1 RAAWCA
7 SIEEEPDMGLTR
19 SIAALALAAA
29 AHGVLV
35 ADAAAQQTAQ
45 DSTAQSYDAP
55 RAALSG
61 RRSWLSDRRDF
72 RPGDLITVLVDE
84 YTLATANKA
93 TIASRDRSSQA
104 TLDVEDATAR
114 PGRRDVVDLGLRS
127 RVGTE
132 SRERGQATRQDRL
145 AAEITVRV
153 VEIAPSGLMRV
164 EGGKTVIMDEHEQYV
179 TLTGWVRP
187 EDVTPQNVVES
198 WRIADSRIEY
208 RAEGKLGKPRGGLLS
223 RILGVI

>member
-1 RAAWCA
+1 
-7 SIEEEPDMGLTR
+7 MGLER
-19 SIAALALAAA
+19 CIASLALVGAMHGALAAA
-29 AHGVLV
+29 A
-35 ADAAAQQTAQ
+35 AAQQAAPDSAQ
-45 DSTAQSYDAP
+45 AQENTL
-55 RAALSG
+55 AALAG

-84 YTLATANKA
+84 YTLATANKS
-93 TIASRDRSSQA
+93 TIASRDRSTQA
-104 TLDVEDATAR
+104 SLDVEDATAR
-114 PGRRDVVDLGLRS
+114 PGRRDVIDVGVRS
-127 RVGTE
+127 RLGAE

-208 RAEGKLGKPRGGLLS
+208 RSEGKLGKPRGGLLS
-223 RILGVI
+223 RILGVIWP

>member
-1 RAAWCA
+1 
-7 SIEEEPDMGLTR
+7 MGLMR
-19 SIAALALAAA
+19 SIAALALVAAV
-29 AHGVLV
+29 HGGL
-35 ADAAAQQTAQ
+35 APAAAAQQAAPDTAAQTQ
-45 DSTAQSYDAP
+45 DNTGAVFA
-55 RAALSG
+55 G

-84 YTLATANKA
+84 YTLATANKS

-104 TLDVEDATAR
+104 ALDVEDRTAR
-114 PGRRDVVDLGLRS
+114 PGRWDVVDVGLRS
-127 RVGTE
+127 RLGTE

-208 RAEGKLGKPRGGLLS
+208 RSEGKLGKPRGGLLS
-223 RILGVI
+223 RILGVIWP

>member
-1 RAAWCA
+1 
-7 SIEEEPDMGLTR
+7 
-19 SIAALALAAA
+19 
-29 AHGVLV
+29 
-35 ADAAAQQTAQ
+35 
-45 DSTAQSYDAP
+45 
-55 RAALSG
+55 
-61 RRSWLSDRRDF
+61 
-72 RPGDLITVLVDE
+72 
-84 YTLATANKA
+84 

-104 TLDVEDATAR
+104 SLGATDGTGR
-114 PGRRDVVDLGLRS
+114 PGRRDLIDVGARS

-208 RAEGKLGKPRGGLLS
+208 GAAGKRGMTRGGLLS
-223 RILGVI
+223 RILGVIWP